1 LERPWFRIWPDGV
14 PRELVYP
21 NLSMGEMLRN
31 ASSHNPN
38 GTAIVFRD
46 ITINYAQLNEYA
58 EKFAAGLA
66 ETGVKKGDCVAL
78 YLPNTPQFVIGYY
91 GALKLGA
98 IITACSPLYKE
109 RELLYQL
116 NDSQAKTILC
126 LTSNCQTV
134 KNVLKDSMLGNVIV
148 ADDQDVS
155 ISQHA
160 SGAKNTSMD
169 LGSGDSVTKFPDLLE
184 RAVPAPVDIQID
196 PSHDLALLQY
206 TGGTTG
212 TPKGAMITH
221 RNLVANAIQFATWLR
236 FRHDDIHLTAL
247 PLFHIYGMTTSMN
260 APIYAASAMII
271 MPRFEPTQL
280 LQTIDRYKPTVFCG
294 VPTMYTALVNH
305 PETQKHNLRSIRVCI
320 SGAAPL
326 PGEVQRKFEQAT
338 GGRLV
343 EGYGLTETSPVTH
356 VNPLD
361 DPKKNR
367 IGSIGIPIFDTEAKI
382 VDLETGEKDL
392 TLGEV
397 GELVI
402 RGPQVMQGYWKKPEE
417 TEDSLKNGWVHTGDI
432 AKMDE
437 HGYFYIIDRKKDM
450 INVSG
455 LKVYPREVEEIL
467 YEHPKVKEACVVG
480 LPDPYRGERVKAFI
494 VLKDTVLGK
503 SVSDELIEFCRQRIA
518 DYKAPSEIEV
528 VSQMPKTAAG
538 KIMRRAF
545 REQK

>member
-1 LERPWFRIWPDGV
+1 MERPWFRIWPDGM
-14 PRELVYP
+14 PKELVYP

-31 ASSHNPN
+31 ASSHTPN

-46 ITINYAQLNEYA
+46 ITISYAQLNEYT
-58 EKFAAGLA
+58 ERFAVGLV
-66 ETGVKKGDCVAL
+66 ETDVKKDDCVAL
-78 YLPNTPQFVIGYY
+78 YLPNTPQFVISYY

-98 IITACSPLYKE
+98 IVTSCSPLYKE

-116 NDSQAKTILC
+116 IDSQAKTIVC
-126 LTSNCQTV
+126 LTSNYQTV
-134 KNVLKDSMLGNVIV
+134 KNVLKDSMLRNVIL
-148 ADDQDVS
+148 ADDQDFKT
-155 ISQHA
+155 ISQD
-160 SGAKNTSMD
+160 SSEAKNTSID
-169 LGSGDSVTKFPDLLE
+169 VGSDGCLTFRSLLE
-184 RAVPAPVDIQID
+184 KPVSAPVHVQRD
-196 PSHDLALLQY
+196 PSHDIALLQY

-221 RNLVANAIQFATWLR
+221 QNLVVNAIQFATWLR
-236 FRHDDIHLTAL
+236 FRHDDVHLTAL

-260 APIYAASAMII
+260 APIYAASTMILV
-271 MPRFEPTQL
+271 PRFEPTQL
-280 LQTIDRYKPTVFCG
+280 LETIDRYKPTVFCG

-305 PETQKHNLRSIRVCI
+305 PETQRHNLRSIRVCI

-326 PGEVQRKFEQAT
+326 PGEIQRKFEQVT

-382 VDLETGEKDL
+382 VDLETGGKEL

-402 RGPQVMQGYWKKPEE
+402 RGPQVMLGYWKKPDE
-417 TEDSLKNGWVHTGDI
+417 TENSVKNGWVYTGDI
-432 AKMDE
+432 GKMDE
-437 HGYFYIIDRKKDM
+437 YGYFYIIDRKKDM

-480 LPDPYRGERVKAFI
+480 VPDPYRGERVKAFV
-494 VLKDTVLGK
+494 VLKDTTPENAA
-503 SVSDELIEFCRQRIA
+503 SNELINFCKQRIA
-518 DYKAPSEIEV
+518 DYKAPSEIEF

-545 REQK
+545 RK

>member
-1 LERPWFRIWPDGV
+1 MPK
-14 PRELVYP
+14 ELVYP

-31 ASSHNPN
+31 ASSHTPN

-46 ITINYAQLNEYA
+46 ITISYAQLNEYT
-58 EKFAAGLA
+58 ERFAAGLV
-66 ETGVKKGDCVAL
+66 ETGVKKDDCVAL
-78 YLPNTPQFVIGYY
+78 YLPNTPQFVISYY

-98 IITACSPLYKE
+98 IVTSCSPLYKE

-116 NDSQAKTILC
+116 IDSQAKTIVC
-126 LTSNCQTV
+126 LTSNYQTV
-134 KNVLKDSMLGNVIV
+134 KNVLKDSMLRNVIL
-148 ADDQDVS
+148 ADDQDFKT
-155 ISQHA
+155 ISQD
-160 SGAKNTSMD
+160 SSEAKNTSID
-169 LGSGDSVTKFPDLLE
+169 VGSDGCLTFRSLLE
-184 RAVPAPVDIQID
+184 KPVSAPVHVQRD
-196 PSHDLALLQY
+196 PSHDIALLQY

-221 RNLVANAIQFATWLR
+221 QNLVVNAIQFATWLR

-260 APIYAASAMII
+260 APIYAASTMILV
-271 MPRFEPTQL
+271 PRFEPTQL
-280 LQTIDRYKPTVFCG
+280 LETIDRYKPTVFCG

-305 PETQKHNLRSIRVCI
+305 PETQRHNLRSIRVCI

-326 PGEVQRKFEQAT
+326 PGEIQRKFEQVT

-382 VDLETGEKDL
+382 VDLETGGKEL

-402 RGPQVMQGYWKKPEE
+402 RGPQVMLGYWKKPDE
-417 TEDSLKNGWVHTGDI
+417 TENSVKNGWVYTGDI

-437 HGYFYIIDRKKDM
+437 YGYFYIIDRKKDM

-480 LPDPYRGERVKAFI
+480 VPDPYRGERVKAFV
-494 VLKDTVLGK
+494 VLKDTAPENAA
-503 SVSDELIEFCRQRIA
+503 SDELINFCKQRIA
-518 DYKAPSEIEV
+518 DYKAPSEIEF

-545 REQK
+545 RK

>member
-1 LERPWFRIWPDGV
+1 MERPWYRIWPDEM
-14 PRELVYP
+14 PKELVYP

-38 GTAIVFRD
+38 VTAIVFRD
-46 ITINYAQLNEYA
+46 ITISYAQLNEYT
-58 EKFAAGLA
+58 ERFAAGLV
-66 ETGVKKGDCVAL
+66 ETGVKKDDCVAL
-78 YLPNTPQFVIGYY
+78 YLPNTPQFVISYY

-98 IITACSPLYKE
+98 IVTACSPLYKE

-116 NDSQAKTILC
+116 IDSQAKTIVC
-126 LTSNCQTV
+126 LTSNYQTV
-134 KNVLKDSMLGNVIV
+134 KNVLKDSMLRNVIL
-148 ADDQDVS
+148 ADDQDFKT
-155 ISQHA
+155 ISQD
-160 SGAKNTSMD
+160 SSEAKNTPID
-169 LGSGDSVTKFPDLLE
+169 VGSDGCLTFRSLLE
-184 RAVPAPVDIQID
+184 KPVSAPVHVQRD
-196 PSHDLALLQY
+196 PSHDIALLQY

-221 RNLVANAIQFATWLR
+221 QNLVVNAIQFATWLR

-260 APIYAASAMII
+260 APIYAASTMILV
-271 MPRFEPTQL
+271 PRFEPTQL
-280 LQTIDRYKPTVFCG
+280 LETIDRYKPTVFCG

-305 PETQKHNLRSIRVCI
+305 PETQRHNLRSIRVCI

-326 PGEVQRKFEQAT
+326 PGEIQRKFEQVT

-382 VDLETGEKDL
+382 VDLETGGKEL

-402 RGPQVMQGYWKKPEE
+402 RGPQVMLGYWKKPDE
-417 TEDSLKNGWVHTGDI
+417 TENSVKNGWVYTGDI

-437 HGYFYIIDRKKDM
+437 YGYFYIIDRKKDM

-480 LPDPYRGERVKAFI
+480 VPDPYRGERVKAFV
-494 VLKDTVLGK
+494 VLKDTAPENAA
-503 SVSDELIEFCRQRIA
+503 SDELINFCKQRIA
-518 DYKAPSEIEV
+518 DYKAPSEIEF

-545 REQK
+545 RK

>member
-1 LERPWFRIWPDGV
+1 MERPWFRIWPDGM
-14 PRELVYP
+14 PKELVYP

-38 GTAIVFRD
+38 VTAIVFRD
-46 ITINYAQLNEYA
+46 ITISYAQLNEYT
-58 EKFAAGLA
+58 ERFAAGLV
-66 ETGVKKGDCVAL
+66 ETGVKKDDCVAL
-78 YLPNTPQFVIGYY
+78 YLPNTPQFVISYY

-98 IITACSPLYKE
+98 IVTACSPLYKE

-116 NDSQAKTILC
+116 IDSQAKTIVC
-126 LTSNCQTV
+126 LTSNYQTV
-134 KNVLKDSMLGNVIV
+134 KNVLKDSMLRNVIL
-148 ADDQDVS
+148 ADDQDFKT
-155 ISQHA
+155 ISQD
-160 SGAKNTSMD
+160 SSEAKNTPID
-169 LGSGDSVTKFPDLLE
+169 VGSDGCLTFRSLLE
-184 RAVPAPVDIQID
+184 KPVSAPVHVQRD
-196 PSHDLALLQY
+196 PSHDIALLQY

-221 RNLVANAIQFATWLR
+221 QNLVVNAIQFATWLR

-260 APIYAASAMII
+260 APIYAASTMILV
-271 MPRFEPTQL
+271 PRFEPTQL
-280 LQTIDRYKPTVFCG
+280 LETIDRYKPTVFCG

-305 PETQKHNLRSIRVCI
+305 PETQRHNLRSIRVCI

-326 PGEVQRKFEQAT
+326 PGEIQRKFEQVT

-382 VDLETGEKDL
+382 VDLETGGKEL

-402 RGPQVMQGYWKKPEE
+402 RGPQVMLGYWKKPDE
-417 TEDSLKNGWVHTGDI
+417 TENSVKNGWVYTGDI

-437 HGYFYIIDRKKDM
+437 YGYFYIIDRKKDM

-480 LPDPYRGERVKAFI
+480 VPDPYRGERVKAFV
-494 VLKDTVLGK
+494 VLKDTTPENAA
-503 SVSDELIEFCRQRIA
+503 SNELINFCKQRIA
-518 DYKAPSEIEV
+518 DYKAPSEIEF

-545 REQK
+545 RK

>member
-1 LERPWFRIWPDGV
+1 MERPWFRIWPDGM
-14 PRELVYP
+14 PKELVYP

-31 ASSHNPN
+31 ASSHTPN

-46 ITINYAQLNEYA
+46 ITISYAQLNEYT
-58 EKFAAGLA
+58 ERFAAGLV
-66 ETGVKKGDCVAL
+66 ETGVKKDDCVAL
-78 YLPNTPQFVIGYY
+78 YLPNTPQFVISYY

-98 IITACSPLYKE
+98 IVTACSPLYKE

-116 NDSQAKTILC
+116 IDSQAKTIVC
-126 LTSNCQTV
+126 LTSNYQTV
-134 KNVLKDSMLGNVIV
+134 KNVLKDSMLRNVIL
-148 ADDQDVS
+148 ADDQDFKT
-155 ISQHA
+155 ISQD
-160 SGAKNTSMD
+160 SSEAKNTPID
-169 LGSGDSVTKFPDLLE
+169 VGSDGCLTFRSLLE
-184 RAVPAPVDIQID
+184 KPVSAPVHVQRD
-196 PSHDLALLQY
+196 PSHDIALLQY

-221 RNLVANAIQFATWLR
+221 QNLVVNAIQFATWLR
-236 FRHDDIHLTAL
+236 FRHDDVHLTAL

-260 APIYAASAMII
+260 APIYAASTMILV
-271 MPRFEPTQL
+271 PRFEPTQL
-280 LQTIDRYKPTVFCG
+280 LETIDRYKPTVFCG

-305 PETQKHNLRSIRVCI
+305 PETQRHNLRSIRVCI

-326 PGEVQRKFEQAT
+326 PGEIQRKFEQVT

-382 VDLETGEKDL
+382 VDLETGGKEL

-402 RGPQVMQGYWKKPEE
+402 RGPQVMLGYWKKPDE
-417 TEDSLKNGWVHTGDI
+417 TENSVKNGWVYTGDI

-437 HGYFYIIDRKKDM
+437 YGYFYIIDRKKDM

-480 LPDPYRGERVKAFI
+480 VPDPYRGERVKAFV
-494 VLKDTVLGK
+494 VLKDTAPENAA
-503 SVSDELIEFCRQRIA
+503 SDELINFCKQRIA
-518 DYKAPSEIEV
+518 DYKAPSEIEF

-545 REQK
+545 RK